1 MDYTLAKLHKPKTGD
16 DWYIY
21 YTFRSPET
29 GKMVLW
35 KERGKIN
42 RYKSVKE
49 KKHEGAIMVARQNEL
64 LDKGWSPYTQA
75 ITSKKSLV
83 EALNEIYQ
91 IKIPGLRPRTIQHY
105 KHAIDLITEYLPNKG
120 IFPNQFTPVMA
131 QGYCDF
137 LITKKGYT
145 LKSHNNQLSNANIF
159 FNALVDR
166 EIIDK
171 NPFKKVK
178 RKSVEEGKLNYY
190 NKETKVKIAKFTQKN
205 GHPMFIFIQFVYFCF
220 VRPYELMQIQVKH
233 IDFENGTL
241 IIPAHA
247 SKNKKSGIVPIKESF
262 LKLLEKEYKGL
273 EPEYY
278 LFGKGLRPSET
289 QVHRNRASKSHQDL
303 LKELGIK
310 ELKLY
315 DWKNTG
321 ARDYIL
327 EGNNPYSLMSMMRHH
342 SLDQTMVYM
351 RSLGLA
357 VGMKTDPKAWNFYL
371 EV

>member
-1 MDYTLAKLHKPKTGD
+1 MDYVLAKLYEGKAQ
-16 DWYIY
+16 WYVY
-21 YTFRSPET
+21 YKVRNPET
-29 GKMVLW
+29 GELQMF
-35 KERGKIN
+35 
-42 RYKSVKE
+42 KE
-49 KKHEGAIMVARQNEL
+49 KKGLNKKGLSKAHRRSVAEKRIASINSDLINDWTPFGQ
-64 LDKGWSPYTQA
+64 KMSSRP
-75 ITSKKSLV
+75 LV
-83 EALNEIYQ
+83 EVLNEIYQ

-120 IFPNQFTPVMA
+120 IYPNQFTPVMA

-137 LITKKGYT
+137 LIMKKGYT

-205 GHPMFIFIQFVYFCF
+205 GHPMFLFIQFVYFCF

-278 LFGKGLRPSET
+278 LFGKGLKPSET

-303 LKELGIK
+303 LTELKIK
-310 ELKLY
+310 DLKLY

-357 VGMKTDPKAWNFYL
+357 VGMKTDLKAWNFL
-371 EV
+371 P